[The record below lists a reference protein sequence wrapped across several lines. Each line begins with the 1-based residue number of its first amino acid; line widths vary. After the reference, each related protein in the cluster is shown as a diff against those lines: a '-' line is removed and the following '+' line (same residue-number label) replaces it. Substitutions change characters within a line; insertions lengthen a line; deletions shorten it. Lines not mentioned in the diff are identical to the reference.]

1 MLSEELGCSL
11 VSSLLDGGV
20 NSTSCA
26 PEVKAGMFRE
36 GDPCNEKSRL
46 LRDTILSSPNQSWM
60 HFREDRDTGGKVCDQ
75 AA

>member
-11 VSSLLDGGV
+11 VSSLLDGAV

-46 LRDTILSSPNQSWM
+46 LRDTVDFLSSPNQSWM
-60 HFREDRDTGGKVCDQ
+60 RFREDRD
-75 AA
+75 